1 MAKNIVAANWKM
13 NLLRAEAKK
22 LASQIVNNV
31 SASDLKNIDVILAPT
46 FTCLESLAEII
57 KNSGIELSA
66 QDVFWEESGAYTGE
80 ISADMLLD
88 LGCKWVIV
96 GHSERRYVL
105 GETNSMI
112 NDKIL
117 FSLKKGLKVIFCIG
131 ERIEEKNQ
139 GKTLSVI
146 KKQLEIG
153 LNGVNSEL
161 LDNIVFA
168 YEPVWAIGTGI
179 TAEPHQ
185 ADSVHLSIK
194 EFISERFNCHISKIR
209 VMYGGSVNSGNIDSL
224 ISEPY
229 IDGALVG
236 GASLDKK
243 SFIEIIK
250 SSGV

>member
-1 MAKNIVAANWKM
+1 MAKRIVIANWKM
-13 NLLRAEAKK
+13 NLLRGEAKE
-22 LASQIVNNV
+22 LANHIVNNT
-31 SASDLKNIDVILAPT
+31 SASDLESVNVILAPT
-46 FTCLESLAEII
+46 FTSLEAVGEII
-57 KNSGIELSA
+57 EDSAIELCA
-66 QDVFWEESGAYTGE
+66 QNVFWEQSGAYTGE

-88 LGCKWVIV
+88 LGCRWVII

-146 KKQLEIG
+146 KKQVEIG
-153 LNGVNSEL
+153 LNGVNNQL
-161 LDNIVFA
+161 FDDIIFA

-179 TAEPHQ
+179 TAEPQQ
-185 ADSVHLSIK
+185 ASSVHLSIK
-194 EFISERFNCHISKIR
+194 EFIAERFNCHISKIR
-209 VMYGGSVNSGNIDSL
+209 VMYGGSVNSGNIDCL
-224 ISEPY
+224 ISQPN
-229 IDGALVG
+229 IDGVLVG
-236 GASLDKK
+236 GASLNKK
-243 SFIEIIK
+243 SFLEIIK